1 MKSKSERLETIRK
14 LVQEK
19 RIGTQ
24 EDLVKE
30 LEKQG
35 YEATQATVSRDIMEL
50 RLQKMRTLEGSI
62 YVLPQIGPV
71 EEIEHLQRMLKDFVT
86 RIIRAQNLIILR
98 TLPGAAQGVAS
109 AVDNARWSEILGTIA
124 GDDTILLVTADS
136 KTGVSVTKKL
146 EELKSS

>member
-1 MKSKSERLETIRK
+1 MKSKSERLEAIRK

-24 EDLVKE
+24 EDLAKE

-50 RLQKMRTLEGSI
+50 RLQKMRTSEGSI

-71 EEIEHLQRMLKDFVT
+71 EEIEHLQRMLKDFVS

-109 AVDNARWSEILGTIA
+109 AVDSVRWSEILGTIA

-136 KTGVSVTKKL
+136 RTGVTVTKKL
-146 EELKSS
+146 EELRR